1 MVSEETLSKFLIPG
15 VTKTLLSSKTAKKD
29 HVITRL
35 LDVITVV
42 WKNKVI
48 RGHLEI
54 PLELTFGRGEKSQN
68 NKKKV
73 GNRVN
78 SKKQDRK
85 TWRRRLEST
94 RKG

>member
-48 RGHLEI
+48 KGHLEFHSS
-54 PLELTFGRGEKSQN
+54 LHLAGGR
-68 NKKKV
+68 
-73 GNRVN
+73 RV
-78 SKKQDRK
+78 KI
-85 TWRRRLEST
+85 TRRRLET
-94 RKG
+94 E